1 MSEKK
6 SALRT
11 PQTPSAP
18 RERRLSREM
27 WLAEALQVLT
37 KSGNAKLRVDTI
49 ARALGV
55 TKGSF
60 YWHFKDREDFVASII
75 DYWETRFTRPVIETV
90 SASTGDA
97 RHRLWDLMEIV
108 HSRDYARYDASVR
121 AWAAQE
127 PWIFDLCSRV
137 DAKRHQF
144 VRSLFSE
151 IGFEGLE
158 CEVRTRACI
167 AYLSYGVTAGRR
179 LNKADRLRMLKLQH
193 ELLTRD

>member
-1 MSEKK
+1 
-6 SALRT
+6 
-11 PQTPSAP
+11 
-18 RERRLSREM
+18 M

-37 KSGNAKLRVDTI
+37 KSGNAKLPVDNI

-60 YWHFKDREDFVASII
+60 YWHFKNRKDFVAGII
-75 DYWETRFTRPVIETV
+75 DYWDKQFTRPVIETV
-90 SASTGDA
+90 SANTGDA
-97 RHRLWDLMEIV
+97 RHRLWVLMEMV

-127 PWIFDLCSRV
+127 PWIFDLCSQV
-137 DAKRHQF
+137 DATRHQF
-144 VRSLFSE
+144 ARSLFAE

-158 CEVRTRACI
+158 CEMRARACI
-167 AYLSYGVTAGRR
+167 AYLSYGVTAGPR

-193 ELLTRD
+193 ELLTRS

>member
-1 MSEKK
+1 MRKK
-6 SALRT
+6 ESAPT
-11 PQTPSAP
+11 PRAPSAP

-37 KSGNAKLRVDTI
+37 RSGNAKLRVDTI

-75 DYWETRFTRPVIETV
+75 DYWDTRFTRPVVETV
-90 SASTGDA
+90 STSTGDA
-97 RHRLWDLMEIV
+97 RQRLWVLMEMV
-108 HSRDYARYDASVR
+108 HSRDYARYDVSVR

-127 PWIFDLCSRV
+127 PWIFDLCSQV
-137 DAKRHQF
+137 DAKRHEF
-144 VRSLFSE
+144 VRSLFAE

-158 CEVRTRACI
+158 CEVRTRASI
-167 AYLSYGVTAGRR
+167 AYLSYGVKAGPR

-193 ELLTRD
+193 ELLTRY